1 MNKGTYITNKRD
13 IKIMKAT
20 ILFDILEYCMD
31 KNINL
36 TQIIMYNYP
45 MQWQKNVIDD
55 TEFNYSLDMK
65 SLSFL

>member
-1 MNKGTYITNKRD
+1 
-13 IKIMKAT
+13 MKAT

-45 MQWQKNVIDD
+45 MQWKKNVIDD
-55 TEFNYSLDMK
+55 TEFNISLDMK